1 MSSSRLNL
9 FWLIIFGLTLPVSVV
24 ISTQL
29 ARRSFERVRIRGQ
42 TITVKG
48 YAERDITSDLATWSA
63 GLVSREADLAS
74 AYARLERDR
83 TRLLEYLAGKGFE
96 ASSVA
101 LAPVE
106 IDTLRGR
113 DEKGN
118 LTNAIESYVLTQRL
132 SIESTQVQTIADAA
146 RDVSALIGQ
155 GVELQAE
162 SPRYLYTKL
171 DDLKLELLGEATANG
186 HERAVRLVTGS
197 PNTVGSLRGA
207 SQGVFQITPAHSTEV
222 SSTGINDT
230 DSLRK
235 VTKAVVTL
243 EYAIE

>member
-42 TITVKG
+42 IITVKG

-63 GLVSREADLAS
+63 RLISREADLAA

-83 TRLLEYLAGKGFE
+83 GQLLEYLAGNGFE
-96 ASSVA
+96 ASLVS
-101 LAPVE
+101 LSPVN
-106 IDTLRGR
+106 IDTIHQR
-113 DEKGN
+113 DERGN
-118 LTNAIESYVLTQRL
+118 ITNRIESYILSQGV
-132 SIESTQVQTIADAA
+132 SIESSQVASVAAIA
-146 RDVSALIGQ
+146 RDVSALIGR

-171 DDLKLELLGEATANG
+171 DDLKLELLAEATENG
-186 HERAVRLVTGS
+186 FQRARRLVSGS
-197 PNTVGSLRGA
+197 RNSVGSLRGA
-207 SQGVFQITPAHSTEV
+207 SQGVFQITPAYSTEV
-222 SSTGINDT
+222 SSTGMNDT
-230 DSLRK
+230 ASLRK

-243 EYAIE
+243 EYAID

>member
-63 GLVSREADLAS
+63 RLVSREPDLAA

-83 TRLLEYLAGKGFE
+83 ARLIAYLESKGFS
-96 ASSVA
+96 AAGVT

-106 IDTLRGR
+106 IDTLHVR
-113 DEKGN
+113 DERGN
-118 LTNAIESYVLTQRL
+118 LTNTIESYVLTQRL
-132 SIESTQVQTIADAA
+132 SIESSSVETVAEAA
-146 RDVSALIGQ
+146 RDASALIGQ
-155 GVELQAE
+155 GVELQANA
-162 SPRYLYTKL
+162 PQYLYTKL
-171 DDLKLELLGEATANG
+171 DELKLELLAEATANG
-186 HERAVRLVTGS
+186 HDRAERLVSGS
-197 PNTVGSLRGA
+197 SNRVGALRGA
-207 SQGVFQITPAHSTEV
+207 SQGVFQITPAYSTEV
-222 SSTGINDT
+222 SSTGMNDT
-230 DSLRK
+230 ESLRK

-243 EYAIE
+243 EYAID

>member
-63 GLVSREADLAS
+63 KLVTREAELAG

-83 TRLLEYLAGKGFE
+83 TSLLEYLAGKGFE

-101 LAPVE
+101 LAPVD
-106 IDTLRGR
+106 IDTLRRR

-118 LTNAIESYVLTQRL
+118 LTNAIESYVLSQRL

-162 SPRYLYTKL
+162 LPRYLYTKL
-171 DDLKLELLGEATANG
+171 DDLKLELLAEATANG

-230 DSLRK
+230 DSVRK

>member
-63 GLVSREADLAS
+63 TLVSRSADLTS
-74 AYARLERDR
+74 AYARLEDER
-83 TRLLEYLAGKGFE
+83 TQLLDYLAGKGFE

-101 LAPVE
+101 LAPVD
-106 IDTLRGR
+106 IDTLRRR
-113 DEKGN
+113 DERGN
-118 LTNAIESYVLTQRL
+118 LTNAIETYVLTQRL
-132 SIESTQVQTIADAA
+132 SIESSQVQTVADAA
-146 RDVSALIGQ
+146 RGVSGLIGQ
-155 GVELQAE
+155 GVELMAE
-162 SPRYLYTKL
+162 APHYLYTKL
-171 DDLKLELLGEATANG
+171 DDLKLELLAEATANG

-207 SQGVFQITPAHSTEV
+207 SQGVFQITPAYSTEV
-222 SSTGINDT
+222 SSMGINDT

>member
-63 GLVSREADLAS
+63 TLVSRDADLMS
-74 AYARLERDR
+74 AYQRLERDR
-83 TRLLEYLAGKGFE
+83 THLIEYLAGKGFE
-96 ASSVA
+96 AA
-101 LAPVE
+101 RITLNPVGIE
-106 IDTLRGR
+106 TLRRR
-113 DEKGN
+113 DERGN
-118 LTNAIESYVLTQRL
+118 QTNAIESYVLVQGV
-132 SIESTQVQTIADAA
+132 SIESTQVESVGAAA
-146 RDVSALIGQ
+146 RDVSSLIGA
-155 GVELQAE
+155 GVELLAE

-171 DDLKLELLGEATANG
+171 EDLKLELLAEATENG
-186 HERAVRLVTGS
+186 RQRAERLVTAS
-197 PNTVGSLRGA
+197 PNRVGSLRNA
-207 SQGVFQITPAHSTEV
+207 SQGVFQITPAYSTEV
-222 SSTGINDT
+222 SSSGMNDT
-230 DSLRK
+230 SSLRK